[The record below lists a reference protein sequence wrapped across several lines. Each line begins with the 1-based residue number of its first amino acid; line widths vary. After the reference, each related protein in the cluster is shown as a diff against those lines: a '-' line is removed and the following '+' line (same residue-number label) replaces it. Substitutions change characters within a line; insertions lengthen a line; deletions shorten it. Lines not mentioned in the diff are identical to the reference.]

1 MILIVPRALIR
12 RITSKEIKKPPPQ
25 ISGSR
30 TADHFPVE
38 TGKIFTAM
46 DKIIDKIGNISYT
59 RNTKG
64 ATGRRSDPEWMN
76 YKK

>member
-1 MILIVPRALIR
+1 MYDVVYVYEYVY
-12 RITSKEIKKPPPQ
+12 T
-25 ISGSR
+25 
-30 TADHFPVE
+30 H
-38 TGKIFTAM
+38 IFV
-46 DKIIDKIGNISYT
+46 DKVYLVGYT

>member
-1 MILIVPRALIR
+1 MYDVVYVYEYVYEYVYTHIFVDKV
-12 RITSKEIKKPPPQ
+12 S
-25 ISGSR
+25 
-30 TADHFPVE
+30 PVE
-38 TGKIFTAM
+38 
-46 DKIIDKIGNISYT
+46 YT